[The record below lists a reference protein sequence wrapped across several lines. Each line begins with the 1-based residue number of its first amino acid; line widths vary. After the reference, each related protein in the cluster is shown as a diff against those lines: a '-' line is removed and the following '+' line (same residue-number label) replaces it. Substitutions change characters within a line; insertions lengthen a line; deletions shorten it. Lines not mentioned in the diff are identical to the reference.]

1 MSIAL
6 PASPWLKL
14 QAYLL
19 QRLDALQRGNT
30 PAHLATGL
38 RGEREALFHLRQR
51 GYTVVARRWKDA
63 KLRGDIDLVAWDG
76 DALCFV
82 EVKTR
87 TGRDRMSPAEAAVDD
102 AKRRML
108 RPLARAYV
116 RRFPEKLRRSVR
128 IRFDVMAVYL
138 AGSQQPGKGVEFEL
152 YKGAFGW
159 E

>member
-1 MSIAL
+1 MPTAL
-6 PASPWLKL
+6 RSSPWLKL

-19 QRLDALQRGNT
+19 RRLDALQRVSI

-38 RGEREALFHLRQR
+38 RGEREALFQLRQH

-63 KLRGDIDLVAWDG
+63 KLRGDVDLVAWDG

-87 TGRDRMSPAEAAVDD
+87 TGRDRLSPAQAAVDD

-108 RPLARAYV
+108 RPLARAYL

-128 IRFDVMAVYL
+128 VRFDVMAVYL
-138 AGSQQPGKGVEFEL
+138 AGTSVEFEL
-152 YKGAFGW
+152 HQGAFGW